1 LAILEQERLA
11 DRKRCLLL
19 RARVIQSVRQFFI
32 ENGYLEVETPILIP
46 APAPEPHIDALRVSP
61 DQFLQT
67 SPELCMKRLLA
78 ADYSKIF
85 QICRC
90 FRGEERG
97 DLHLPEFTLLEWYR
111 AGADYKDLMGDCE
124 EMVLYAA
131 RALGFEDK
139 IVYRNKVIS
148 LERPWDRITVKEAF
162 ERFASISMERALA
175 LNRFDEIL
183 IEEIESGL
191 NKENPVFLYDYP
203 IPQASLARIKDDD
216 SEIAER
222 FELYI
227 GGLELA
233 NAFSELIDVHEQ
245 RERFDRDNNIRK
257 QMGKI
262 AYPIS
267 ESFLNALKKMPAS
280 AGIAF
285 GLDRLVMLFAD
296 AVRID
301 DVVSFTPEE
310 L

>member
-1 LAILEQERLA
+1 M
-11 DRKRCLLL
+11 L
-19 RARVIQSVRQFFI
+19 RARVIQSVRRFFI

-46 APAPEPHIDALRVSP
+46 APAPEPHIDAVQVSR
-61 DQFLQT
+61 DRFLQT

-90 FRGEERG
+90 FRCEERG
-97 DLHLPEFTLLEWYR
+97 NLHLPEFTLLEWYR
-111 AGADYKDLMGDCE
+111 AGADYKAFMDDCE
-124 EMVLYAA
+124 EMVLYTA
-131 RALGFEDK
+131 REVGFEDK
-139 IVYRNKVIS
+139 IVYRNQEIA
-148 LERPWDRITVKEAF
+148 LGRPWDRMTVKEAF
-162 ERFASISMERALA
+162 ERFASISLEEALA
-175 LNRFDEIL
+175 SNRFDEIL
-183 IEEIESGL
+183 ITEIESGF
-191 NKENPVFLYDYP
+191 NKERPVFLYDYP
-203 IPQASLARIKDDD
+203 VSQASLACLKDDD
-216 SEIAER
+216 PEIAER

-245 RERFDRDNNIRK
+245 RQRFDRDRNIRK

-262 AYPIS
+262 VYPIP
-267 ESFLNALKKMPAS
+267 ERFLSALRRMPSS

-296 AVRID
+296 AIRVD